1 MWWMHKEI
9 DAEVKIFDSE
19 DEITKCLIETNIRQ
33 RGIGNTNPVKF
44 GRCLKELER
53 IYGIKQGKRTD
64 LETFPQDAE
73 KSISQEDLASQFGMS
88 VDTLNRYKQ
97 LADSIPEIQTLL
109 ETGIV
114 TPTTAR
120 AIIKKLPEFQQNLY
134 PLTLSPGRGDLCS
147 FLHRKITMVT

>member
-1 MWWMHKEI
+1 MALCGGCTKEI

-33 RGIGNTNPVKF
+33 RGVMPNPTKY
-44 GRCLKELER
+44 GRCIKELER
-53 IYGIKQGKRTD
+53 IYGVRDGSANEKGNNRIG
-64 LETFPQDAE
+64 ETNNSGDQ
-73 KSISQEDLASQFGMS
+73 ITQEDLAKQLGIST
-88 VDTLNRYKQ
+88 DTLRNYKS
-97 LADSIPEIQTLL
+97 LADSIPEIQTLI

-134 PLTLSPGRGDLCS
+134 PLTLSPGPCGSLQLLS
-147 FLHRKITMVT
+147 L

>member
-1 MWWMHKEI
+1 MVLCGGCTKEI

-53 IYGIKQGKRTD
+53 IYGIQQGGDRKSNPQVAD
-64 LETFPQDAE
+64 LTTQ
-73 KSISQEDLASQFGMS
+73 SDLASQFGMS

-97 LADSIPEIQTLL
+97 LADSIPEIQNLV

-114 TPTTAR
+114 TPTTACPG
-120 AIIKKLPEFQQNLY
+120 IFY
-134 PLTLSPGRGDLCS
+134 PGHSRGG
-147 FLHRKITMVT
+147 